1 MRLYPSRCFCCS
13 QKVKFST
20 RLLKTVI
27 YHLLTIIFCFVVW
40 NVAFLPVT
48 YAQNK
53 SHVVASVS
61 GEVTQQDAQQILSI
75 LNDPKKREEF
85 SKTLALMVKVL
96 PSTQTI
102 PQEQP
107 VTIDSDIYFE
117 WRGLLRVAHVIHGYV
132 HDFVSFFY
140 KIRVIGV
147 WFHKLVHSPAL
158 YKIGVNVF
166 SSALLVLSIA
176 LVIEYLTSVALQKP
190 LRKVTYWAKA
200 HQQTLKTFPIE
211 KETNQLRWADFVR
224 SKEALHYLLR
234 VPYALIHF
242 LLKLVPVGMCLFSG
256 YIGAE
261 FLTETDKTRLAIVA
275 IVNAYVGARV
285 VYLVG
290 ETLLVQHSPAIR
302 LIPVSDSIAC
312 SLTRWWNV
320 LVAVPSVMVCLPT
333 LGGVFDLPYEGE
345 NIMLR
350 IVSLVQHLIIAVFLW
365 RIRDIVSQMLQPAPD
380 RMKNIMWAC
389 VGFLIRLW
397 WVIAIIFDMV
407 LWFVWAM
414 NFQKDYQWLSHGL
427 VFSFVCLLFSWILT
441 LLIYGVQDRL
451 FLVSAPLREH
461 YPDLQKKMD
470 FYYPFVHYTTMFV
483 ILLGTLIALAQCW
496 RLPLLTFLLTSKLGD
511 RFTSAFLC
519 LLTGVIVAVLTWECV
534 NALLNKQIMRYISS
548 DQKAR
553 VSRLRTVLPII
564 RTTMLL
570 IIIVLV
576 LVTTLAQM
584 GINVAPLLTG
594 AGILGVGLSF
604 GSQSLVKD
612 VITGFFMLAED
623 AIQVGDW
630 VTTGGIKGKVEHLSI
645 RALRVRSFDGDLHII
660 PFSSVTSIANT
671 AREFNRVIVRITLDV
686 GEDSERVAKIFK
698 DAVCAMRQDEEYKS
712 MIYSDY
718 VDFGVEK
725 ADENGA
731 VLVGMVK
738 TAPMMKWR
746 VQSELY
752 RRACPIMTQMGV
764 QFYVNTNY
772 TPDIP
777 LHVVVDA
784 EKKPAPSQAQQSHE
798 RDGVDPKFV

>member
-1 MRLYPSRCFCCS
+1 MTREDFQDMSICYPRCFCLS
-13 QKVKFST
+13 QKVKFFV
-20 RLLKTVI
+20 RLSKTVI
-27 YHLLTIIFCFVVW
+27 YHLLMIGFCFVVW
-40 NVAFLPVT
+40 SVACLPVT

-53 SHVVASVS
+53 PYVVASAT
-61 GEVTQQDAQQILSI
+61 GGVTQQEAQQLLSI
-75 LNDPKKREEF
+75 LNDQKKREEF
-85 SKTLALMVKVL
+85 SQTLALMVKAL
-96 PSTQTI
+96 PSTQTTLK
-102 PQEQP
+102 EQP

-117 WRGLLRVAHVIHGYV
+117 WHGLLRMAHVIQGYV

-140 KIRVIGV
+140 KMRVIGA
-147 WFHKLVHSPAL
+147 WFHKLVHSQNL
-158 YKIGVNVF
+158 RQIGVNVF
-166 SSALLVLSIA
+166 SRALLVMSVA
-176 LVIEYLTSVALQKP
+176 LLIEYLTSVALQNP
-190 LRKVTYWAKA
+190 LRKVTYWAKT
-200 HQQTLKTFPIE
+200 HQQAFTAFPFE
-211 KETNQLRWADFVR
+211 KETNQLRWTDFVR
-224 SKEALHYLLR
+224 SKEALHYLSR
-234 VPYALIHF
+234 VPYAFIHF
-242 LLKLVPVGMCLFSG
+242 LLKLVPVVVCLFLG
-256 YIGAE
+256 YMGAE
-261 FLTETDKTRLAIVA
+261 FWAETDKTRLAIIA

-290 ETLLVQHSPAIR
+290 ETFLVQQSPAMR
-302 LIPVSDSIAC
+302 LIPVSDSIAR
-312 SLTRWWNV
+312 SLTRWWNL
-320 LVAVPSVMVCLPT
+320 LVVVPSVMVCLPT
-333 LGGVFDLPYEGE
+333 LGGILDLPYQGE

-365 RIRDIVSQMLQPAPD
+365 RIRDIVSQMLQPSPE
-380 RMKNIMWAC
+380 RMKSIIWAC
-389 VGFLIRLW
+389 VGLLIRLW
-397 WVIAIIFDMV
+397 WVIAIVVDMV

-414 NFQKDYQWLSHGL
+414 NLQKDYQWLSHGL
-427 VFSFVCLLFSWILT
+427 VFSFLCLLFSWILT
-441 LLIYGVQDRL
+441 LLIYGLQNR
-451 FLVSAPLREH
+451 FFQVSVALKEQ
-461 YPDLQKKMD
+461 YPELQKKMD
-470 FYYPFVHYTTMFV
+470 FYYPFVRYTTTFV
-483 ILLGTLIALAQCW
+483 ILLGTVIALAQCW
-496 RLPLLTFLLTSKLGD
+496 RLPLLTFLLASKLGD
-511 RFTSAFLC
+511 RVTSAFLC

-534 NALLNKQIMRYISS
+534 NAFLNRRIAHYISS
-548 DQKAR
+548 DQKTR
-553 VSRLRTVLPII
+553 VARLRTVLPII
-564 RTTMLL
+564 RTTMLV

-584 GINVAPLLTG
+584 GINVTPLLTG

-630 VTTGGIKGKVEHLSI
+630 VTTGGIEGKVEHLSI
-645 RALRVRSFDGDLHII
+645 RTLRVRSFDGDLHII

-686 GEDSERVAKIFK
+686 GEDSERVAKVFK

-718 VDFGVEK
+718 IDLGVEK

-731 VLVGMVK
+731 VLVGMIK

-752 RRACPIMTQMGV
+752 RRACPMMTQMGV

-784 EKKPAPSQAQQSHE
+784 HK
-798 RDGVDPKFV
+798 